1 MREAGDGSRRRHER
15 ANSESCVGLIRTAT
29 GLRHGL
35 FPT

>member
-1 MREAGDGSRRRHER
+1 MTDATEAAGDER
-15 ANSESCVGLIRTAT
+15 ANSVSCIGLIRTAT